1 MPGWPSLG
9 SLVTC
14 PNPASRSSRMVSSH
28 PSSMPRC
35 SAAIEGWRIHS
46 CRRCTASSWRFS
58 IWAIT
63 GERSSACVIGRRP
76 GRANATAPAAVF
88 SRKARRS
95 IKRPPCEWARG
106 RDGGIVSHSAPRRKG
121 CRLAPPGAAPT
132 LKAVASFAHQLEQLL
147 LAAQGRGLVDSG
159 TAERLTA
166 LAAERERERG
176 WLSLGGVLGR
186 LGAAVTVLG
195 VILLIA
201 ANWHRIGDAVK
212 ILGFLTLLGGAH
224 GVGLW
229 IQWTGRPYPRFAEAL
244 HFLGAG
250 LFVGGL
256 ALVGQIYQLPAN
268 PPRAML
274 VWRGAIV
281 PLAVLLRSPAISGLG
296 ILAASLSLHFEGA
309 DSGSPLHING
319 FTSYLMLSVGMGLAL
334 LGAQSTLRQEER
346 RIRSVMR
353 GAAQLMLFYGVYML
367 GFLRR
372 FSERTES
379 ISTGSLALP
388 LGALVLGTAGVV
400 LGWNRLAPEVPW
412 LRGRLSLLPGLLV
425 ATCLVALLI
434 DVGVIPPGPPVSVF
448 EFGPADR
455 FHVGTVIVS
464 AAAWVLWFLFA
475 LRLVVYGALSRQ
487 RNFVNLGVLTFGLG
501 IVTRFLDLI
510 GGLADTGTLFVLG
523 GIVLLGSAWAME
535 RWRRA
540 VILRI
545 EAAT

>member
-1 MPGWPSLG
+1 M
-9 SLVTC
+9 
-14 PNPASRSSRMVSSH
+14 
-28 PSSMPRC
+28 
-35 SAAIEGWRIHS
+35 
-46 CRRCTASSWRFS
+46 
-58 IWAIT
+58 
-63 GERSSACVIGRRP
+63 
-76 GRANATAPAAVF
+76 
-88 SRKARRS
+88 
-95 IKRPPCEWARG
+95 
-106 RDGGIVSHSAPRRKG
+106 
-121 CRLAPPGAAPT
+121 
-132 LKAVASFAHQLEQLL
+132 ASFAQQLEQLL
-147 LAAQGRGLVDSG
+147 RAATAQGLVDG
-159 TAERLTA
+159 GAAERLTA
-166 LAAERERERG
+166 LAAAREGERG
-176 WLSLGGVLGR
+176 WLSLGGVLG
-186 LGAAVTVLG
+186 L
-195 VILLIA
+195 
-201 ANWHRIGDAVK
+201 
-212 ILGFLTLLGGAH
+212 
-224 GVGLW
+224 
-229 IQWTGRPYPRFAEAL
+229 
-244 HFLGAG
+244 
-250 LFVGGL
+250 
-256 ALVGQIYQLPAN
+256 
-268 PPRAML
+268 
-274 VWRGAIV
+274 
-281 PLAVLLRSPAISGLG
+281 
-296 ILAASLSLHFEGA
+296 LAAWLGLHLGGA

-412 LRGRLSLLPGLLV
+412 LRGRLSLLLGLLV

-448 EFGPADR
+448 EFGTADR

-475 LRLVVYGALSRQ
+475 LWLVVYGALSRQ